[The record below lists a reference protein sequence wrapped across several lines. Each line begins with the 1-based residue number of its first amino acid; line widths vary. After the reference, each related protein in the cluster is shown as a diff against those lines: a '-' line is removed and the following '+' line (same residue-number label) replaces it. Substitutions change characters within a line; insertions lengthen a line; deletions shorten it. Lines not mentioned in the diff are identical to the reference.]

1 MERIIRMYER
11 NLLHWGIWIISTP
24 LFIMTI
30 VEFVNCIGRKLFIP
44 LPASIEAV
52 ENLLGITVY
61 FGVSIVAVKQGHV
74 RVDMLVAHF
83 ASWVQDLLRLLGSLL
98 GAATFGFLGS
108 GAWIEAMRSTD
119 MFEMRVGVYPF
130 PVWPFKILFAVG
142 MTFFVLQL
150 FFDVIKAVHHALG
163 NTSYAGM
170 DKIEKFEVDL

>member
-11 NLLHWGIWIISTP
+11 NLLNRGIWIISMP
-24 LFIMTI
+24 LFLMTI
-30 VEFVNCIGRKLFIP
+30 VEFLNCIGRKWFVP
-44 LPASIEAV
+44 LPVAIEAV

-61 FGVSIVAVKQGHV
+61 FGASIVAVKQGHV
-74 RVDMLVAHF
+74 RVDMLTSRF
-83 ASWVQDLLRLLGSLL
+83 ATWAQDLLRLLGSLL
-98 GAATFGFLGS
+98 GAAAFGFLGY

-119 MFEMRVGVYPF
+119 LMEMRVGVYPF

-142 MTFFVLQL
+142 MTFFVIQL

-163 NTSYAGM
+163 NTDYAGM